1 MISIKFNADLHTDGL
16 GAQLQRQVATFCLAR
31 YLKVNFLPSEIR
43 SLDFN
48 PGDGITD
55 KETQDKLLAL
65 VNTKLNL
72 DKLSNHDLGKIT
84 NIKLVKAPTKLWKL
98 KVWFAAMKVY
108 KSLSPTNLTFILDDP
123 YLYVNQNVNLY
134 KKSKYFDFKLD
145 NPFSDISKNFNVAIH
160 IPRAKVSPT
169 SLPER
174 YQPTIW
180 YVNTLDRCLELIGM
194 ERKFVNLYI
203 HTDAPLGPTDWTHSD
218 KSSPESQEYWRRAGI
233 VDENGR
239 MKLNFEDFRSSF
251 SGFLSVEIIRDVSP
265 IVAWENISHCDVF
278 ILGKSSF
285 SFMAALLNRNGI
297 KISPRFFIKPPNNWI
312 LSSDDSYLSFKDRLR
327 IRYARLENFNT
338 LRKLW
343 REEKMILK

>member
-55 KETQDKLLAL
+55 KETQDELLAL

-72 DKLSNHDLGKIT
+72 GKNRNHNPGEIR
-84 NIKLVKAPTKLWKL
+84 NIKFAKAPTKLWKL
-98 KVWFAAMKVY
+98 KVWFAVMKIY
-108 KSLSPTNLTFILDDP
+108 KSLSRTNITFILDDP

-134 KKSKYFDFKLD
+134 KKSKYFDFELD
-145 NPFSDISKNFNVAIH
+145 NPFSDKSKTFNVAIH

-180 YVNTLDRCLELIGM
+180 YVNTLDRCLEYIGV
-194 ERKFVNLYI
+194 ERRFVNLYI
-203 HTDAPLGPTDWTHSD
+203 HTDAPVAPTDWKHSD

-239 MKLNFEDFRSSF
+239 MKLNFEDFLSSF
-251 SGFLSVEIIRDVSP
+251 SGFLSIEIIRDVSP
-265 IVAWENISHCDVF
+265 IAAWANISHCDVF

-285 SFMAALLNRNGI
+285 SFMGALLNRRGI
-297 KISPRFFIKPPNNWI
+297 RISPRFFIKPPSNWI
-312 LSSDDSYLSFKDRLR
+312 LSSDDSYLSHKDRLR
-327 IRYARLENFNT
+327 IRYTRLKIFNT
-338 LRKLW
+338 LRKIR
-343 REEKMILK
+343 REEKMIDK